1 MWLVVFY
8 APNNVRKVL
17 FKSEQRGEAE
27 ASQQRFVQLL
37 GAEFKIEVVFD
48 EPPTALEKA
57 KKGI

>member
-27 ASQQRFVQLL
+27 ASQQRFARLL

-48 EPPTALEKA
+48 EPPTELER
-57 KKGI
+57 